1 MVRRRVAVRQLAFR
15 TMNQLF
21 VVAFVLLAS
30 ISTAVASEYEVRELG
45 RDSANLLVTLKLPR
59 QSQRVRELVSRAQ
72 FLGLKS
78 QILSP
83 RCGKNLLRQRPVG
96 VWAVPIGCTEVMWT
110 VRAQR
115 AVDGKVDVSAQSS
128 VKFRNPPWFIFSEAT
143 SLLRLRDEDEP
154 STITMRGKSKHF
166 SGIGA
171 TEISDNVWRV
181 PSLGNAPEF
190 YALGEVRPTTRN
202 VGPFVVR
209 YVADDRARVAGL
221 GLGNLH
227 EQALEFLA
235 NVVPPAAALP
245 PAERSLLV
253 VWIGIDEAAGRAG
266 GAAGSRSF
274 VANYVVGKSENEA
287 LNAARTL
294 AILAHEQFH
303 QLSDLARGSL
313 PPLPTWLNESLA
325 HYYGLKA
332 LQKAASSSAS
342 HSVYKRFIDPARPV
356 TTGLL
361 EFNRRYA
368 ANDRSV
374 YSLFYEQ
381 GATFWSEVDSTIQ
394 AATNGGS
401 SLDQLVPNLLR
412 SVTPDNDGLPE
423 SFLASLHELIGV
435 KADELLSRYVGN

>member
-1 MVRRRVAVRQLAFR
+1 
-15 TMNQLF
+15 MNHLF

-30 ISTAVASEYEVRELG
+30 ISTAAASEYEIRELG
-45 RDSANLLVTLKLPR
+45 SDSANLLITLKLPR
-59 QSQRVRELVSRAQ
+59 QTQRLRELLSRAPL
-72 FLGLKS
+72 LGLKS
-78 QILSP
+78 QIHSP
-83 RCGKNLLRQRPVG
+83 RCGKILLRQRAVG
-96 VWAVPIGCTEVMWT
+96 VWAVPNSCTEVTWT
-110 VRAQR
+110 VHARR

-143 SLLRLRDEDEP
+143 SLLRLQDDEP

-190 YALGEVRPTTRN
+190 YAFGEAGSTTRN

-209 YVADDRARVAGL
+209 YVADDRARVAGR
-221 GLGNLH
+221 GLEDLH
-227 EQALEFLA
+227 EQALGFLA
-235 NVVPPAAALP
+235 NVVLPYTDLP

-253 VWIGIDEAAGRAG
+253 IWIGIDEAAGRAG

-274 VANYVVGKSENEA
+274 VANYVFGKSENEA
-287 LNAARTL
+287 LNVARTL
-294 AILAHEQFH
+294 AIIAHEQFH
-303 QLSDLARGSL
+303 QLSDLTRGSL

-342 HSVYKRFIDPARPV
+342 HSVYKRFIDPERRV

-361 EFNRRYA
+361 ELNRRYA

-374 YSLFYEQ
+374 YPLFYEQ
-381 GATFWSEVDSTIQ
+381 GATFWSEVDLTIQ
-394 AATNGGS
+394 AATKGVS

-412 SVTPDNDGLPE
+412 SIAPLSDGLPE
-423 SFLASLHELIGV
+423 SFLISLRELIGV
-435 KADELLSRYVGN
+435 KADELLRRYVGN